1 MKPPEIF
8 DTHAHLL
15 DTVYDG
21 DRVKI
26 IEDAARAGLFI
37 IESALNPEEWRAA
50 AVLASS
56 HPNLYYTLGIHP
68 HDAARVSSGGG
79 DFADLVAALKGDG
92 CVAVGEAGLDYHY
105 KHAPPDAQK
114 KIFARQ
120 MDIALEAGLPLVVH
134 CREAYDDCISML
146 RAASRK
152 WRGAVH
158 CFSGNWGDAERFLEL
173 GFLLGIDGPVTYP
186 KSEILRDAVS
196 RAPLDMLL
204 TETDSPYL
212 SPAPLRG
219 KRNEPANV
227 RYVAEEIAR
236 IKKISFE
243 DAAAATSANAL
254 KLFGIPEQPPV

>member
-1 MKPPEIF
+1 MTPPEIF

-15 DTVYDG
+15 DAAYDG

-37 IESALNPEEWRAA
+37 IESALNPKEWRAA
-50 AVLASS
+50 AALSAT

-68 HDAARVSSGGG
+68 HDAARFTRLSGDG
-79 DFADLVAALKGDG
+79 DFADLVAALKGDR

-105 KHAPPDAQK
+105 KNSPPDAQK

-120 MDIALEAGLPLVVH
+120 MDIALETGLPLVVH
-134 CREAYDDCISML
+134 CREAYDDCIPML
-146 RAASRK
+146 RAVARK
-152 WRGAVH
+152 WRGVVH
-158 CFSGNWGDAERFLEL
+158 CFSGTWADAEKFMEL

-212 SPAPLRG
+212 SPIPLRT

-227 RYVAEEIAR
+227 RYVAKEIAR
-236 IKKISFE
+236 IKNISY
-243 DAAAATSANAL
+243 DAASAATLSNAL
-254 KLFGIPEQPPV
+254 RLFGIPE